1 MLETVTDA
9 RGVSGFCNNC
19 AHDWTLTIDRF
30 LSIDDLVART
40 GINREELSVL
50 AEIGALTAF
59 GHTRREALWQVERAV
74 RPAGELFAGSHDARS
89 DSEIARSPDVECP
102 LPGMSAVERV
112 VADYEGTGMTIGPHP
127 MAMRREEMSLR
138 GALRASDLSRQRH
151 GRRVRVAGAV
161 ITRQRP
167 GTAKGFVFLT
177 LEDETGIANIIIR
190 PDLFAEQ
197 RMAVIHE
204 PFLLV
209 EGMLQNQEGVTSVR
223 AERVEGIRGTGV
235 DVAARDFY

>member
-1 MLETVTDA
+1 
-9 RGVSGFCNNC
+9 
-19 AHDWTLTIDRF
+19 
-30 LSIDDLVART
+30 
-40 GINREELSVL
+40 
-50 AEIGALTAF
+50 
-59 GHTRREALWQVERAV
+59 
-74 RPAGELFAGSHDARS
+74 
-89 DSEIARSPDVECP
+89 
-102 LPGMSAVERV
+102 
-112 VADYEGTGMTIGPHP
+112 

-138 GALRASDLSRQRH
+138 GALRASDLPRQRH

-190 PDLFAEQ
+190 PDLFADQ
-197 RMAVIHE
+197 RMAIIHE

-223 AERVEGIRGTGV
+223 AERMEGIRGTGV
-235 DVAARDFY
+235 EVEARDFY